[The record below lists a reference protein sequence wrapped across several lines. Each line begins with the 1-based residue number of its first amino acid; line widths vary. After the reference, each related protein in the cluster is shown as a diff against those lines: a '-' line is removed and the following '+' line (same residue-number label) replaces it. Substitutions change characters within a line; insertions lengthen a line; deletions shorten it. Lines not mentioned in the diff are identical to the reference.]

1 MEFIGGFLVAIFIY
15 VYGSYCG
22 IFTVRQ
28 SPGNDRCWPF
38 SVAQLERWE
47 RPKLRH
53 CRHSSG
59 SGERQVQPNSC
70 HTSACINSI
79 DMWILNVWF
88 RENLPFKYS

>member
-53 CRHSSG
+53 C
-59 SGERQVQPNSC
+59 
-70 HTSACINSI
+70 
-79 DMWILNVWF
+79 
-88 RENLPFKYS
+88 

>member
-53 CRHSSG
+53 CRPS
-59 SGERQVQPNSC
+59 
-70 HTSACINSI
+70 
-79 DMWILNVWF
+79 
-88 RENLPFKYS
+88 